1 MNVLLLLFYLISFSV
16 LSLIKSGSSHIA
28 KMECLR
34 ASVLARITHPTA
46 IDIVGGVLLMV
57 LVMGIICRCRRIVA
71 RHFLRLSRICGLME
85 ARKCRNLVLI
95 LLANWLFYWLSFYL
109 FIDSKHI
116 LKFLSVVRSINV
128 VLSSIL
134 GLKIFD
140 AFCRVVTAK
149 FDFKQRQVLQIL
161 LILKV
166 LIRCL
171 ILFTGFLFLIK
182 TLGYSISQLC
192 AAVGFGGALLAFLA
206 KEAIGN
212 VLSCL
217 TLVVDRPFQIG
228 DLIRIPD
235 RNIEGIVEIIGLR
248 STKIRT
254 QKSTLLIIPN
264 SLLTDVPIDN
274 LSKIERLA
282 QFDQQVN

>member
-85 ARKCRNLVLI
+85 AREFRNLILI
-95 LLANWLFYWLSFYL
+95 LCTNWLFYWLSFCFFSEASDNL
-109 FIDSKHI
+109 KI
-116 LKFLSVVRSINV
+116 LPFFKSINV
-128 VLSSIL
+128 ILLSIL
-134 GLKIFD
+134 ALKMFD

-149 FDFKQRQVLQIL
+149 FDFKQRQIFQML
-161 LILKV
+161 LVLKV
-166 LIRCL
+166 IARCL
-171 ILFTGFLFLIK
+171 ILLIGCLFLIK
-182 TLGYSISQLC
+182 TFGYSISQLC

-282 QFDQQVN
+282 QFDQ